1 MESENSKQERC
12 EFCQCPV
19 GEIGVRPCLGSRLL
33 HLAKNS
39 VPSEVEESL
48 PIVVTTLKACQ
59 VKMR

>member
-19 GEIGVRPCLGSRLL
+19 GEIDVCFCLGSRLFR
-33 HLAKNS
+33 LATDL

-48 PIVVTTLKACQ
+48 PVIVTTLKACQ